1 MPTRLIIGAGVSAAV
16 FLNTSS
22 DGYKTVVVGED
33 GLWAKL
39 VEHPMGQPAHLLH
52 LPGSP
57 PPSFTVA
64 NGEMSLD
71 NFLSSGVFQQG
82 VSEIVKGSRYG
93 HNPSRKVRRISKS
106 LTQPGNYV
114 AWFDT
119 SHALIVEKIVIAT
132 GIGAQRKPPKITGTP
147 APGVEYS
154 QVIEGIE
161 FLEDE
166 EQQVPNID
174 RAIYGGS
181 ATAAWVVDIASKH
194 SPKMNWLARPG
205 GSEFTGAVLPGA
217 RNAKIIKLCETHN
230 LQLLKEVTEV
240 EYVGERLHIHVKD
253 EDFCYIA
260 DQFIYSLGGDDNP
273 TVTDHIYQVMD
284 PDIRDDLSPI
294 LDASGALGTQYK
306 SVLALG
312 TSDNGVM
319 IVGAATYNFTAM
331 TVNPTSG
338 KPVPTKKKPAPMAH
352 LPWNAQVPDGIAVV
366 VASISALNHY
376 IPIKQ
381 RLTLNYQNTYQEYAI
396 TENNTN
402 INLADANQLAV
413 LFTLMFDEL
422 SANQVNDLVI
432 RTIMARSRKTKGS
445 TEVFGLSKRDFYNLI
460 KSRISFISDTSIDE
474 RCSLAGLKLS

>member
-16 FLNTSS
+16 FLSTSS
-22 DGYKTVVVGED
+22 DDYKTIVVGED

-57 PPSFTVA
+57 PPKFTVA
-64 NGEMSLD
+64 NGEMSLE

-82 VSEIVKGSRYG
+82 VTETVNGSRYS

-114 AWFDT
+114 AWFNT
-119 SHALIVEKIVIAT
+119 THALIVEKIIIAT
-132 GIGAQRKPPKITGTP
+132 GIGAQRKPPSVKGTP
-147 APGVEYS
+147 APDIEYS

-161 FLEDE
+161 FLEQE
-166 EQQVPNID
+166 EQQVSGID

-181 ATAAWVVDIASKH
+181 ATAAWVVDIASKN
-194 SPKMNWLARPG
+194 SPKMNWFARPK
-205 GSEFTGAVLPGA
+205 GSEFTGAVLPGS
-217 RNAKIIKLCETHN
+217 RNAKIIELCESHN
-230 LQLLKEVTEV
+230 LKLLKEVTEI
-240 EYVGERLHIHVKD
+240 EYVGKRLHIHVRD
-253 EDFCYIA
+253 EEFCYIA

-273 TVTDHIYQVMD
+273 TVTDHIYQIMD
-284 PDIRDDLSPI
+284 PDIRDDLTPV
-294 LDASGALGTQYK
+294 LDESGALGRQYK
-306 SVLALG
+306 SVLALAN
-312 TSDNGVM
+312 SDKGVM
-319 IVGAATYNFTAM
+319 IVGAATYNFTSLAF
-331 TVNPTSG
+331 NSSG
-338 KPVPTKKKPAPMAH
+338 ELRPTKKKPAPMAH

-381 RLTLNYQNTYQEYAI
+381 RLTLNYQNTYHEYAI

-422 SANQVNDLVI
+422 SANQINDLVM
-432 RTIMARSRKTKGS
+432 RTIAARSIKNKDS
-445 TEVFGLSKRDFYNLI
+445 VDVFGLNKRDFYNVI
-460 KSRISFISDTSIDE
+460 KSRIVFMSDRSIDE
-474 RCSLAGLKLS
+474 RCSLAGLKLD

>member
-39 VEHPMGQPAHLLH
+39 VEHSMGQPAHLLH

-64 NGEMSLD
+64 NGEMNLD

-82 VSEIVKGSRYG
+82 VSKIVNGSRYG

-119 SHALIVEKIVIAT
+119 THALIVEKIVIAT
-132 GIGAQRKPPKITGTP
+132 GIGAQRQPPKIIGTP
-147 APGVEYS
+147 APGIEYS
-154 QVIEGIE
+154 QVIEGIR
-161 FLEDE
+161 FLENA
-166 EQQVPNID
+166 EQQIPNID

-194 SPKMNWLARPG
+194 SPKMNWFARPSG
-205 GSEFTGAVLPGA
+205 NKFAGAVLPGA
-217 RNAKIIKLCETHN
+217 RNAKIIELCETHD
-230 LQLLKEVTEV
+230 LRLLKEVTEV
-240 EYVGERLHIHVKD
+240 EYVGERLHIHVKG

-284 PDIRDDLSPI
+284 PDIRDDLYPI
-294 LDASGALGTQYK
+294 LDTSGALDSQRK

-312 TSDNGVM
+312 TSDKGVI
-319 IVGAATYNFTAM
+319 IVGAATYNLTAL
-331 TVNPTSG
+331 TNSALGEPA
-338 KPVPTKKKPAPMAH
+338 PTKKNPAPMEH

-381 RLTLNYQNTYQEYAI
+381 RLTHNYKNIYQEYAI

-402 INLADANQLAV
+402 INVADANQLAV

-422 SANQVNDLVI
+422 AANQINDLVKL
-432 RTIMARSRKTKGS
+432 TTTARSKITKGS
-445 TEVFGLSKRDFYNLI
+445 TEVFGLSKRAFYDII
-460 KSRISFISDTSIDE
+460 KLRFSYMSDTSIDE
-474 RCSLAGLKLS
+474 RCQLAGLKLV